1 MHGLTISDL
10 ARDGTLAVGL
20 EDILTTLGPDA
31 ERAWWKTT
39 GLECLGP
46 SAEKLYSLTDEGA
59 FILGR
64 SLVSLSR
71 GLTQVIDG
79 EFDAYRDGTPIT
91 IICNDSQ
98 GHAYALNLTYSCVSA
113 VVALRFPSHTAE
125 KAPGH
130 ALAVV
135 KAQQD
140 LRHTTRVMTNSEKTG
155 YRKRRS
161 IVNAPLLVLSNALKP

>member
-79 EFDAYRDGTPIT
+79 EFDAYRDGSKEPWVMVRAVDGTEFDVETDDEEVLCRIRERFRR
-91 IICNDSQ
+91 
-98 GHAYALNLTYSCVSA
+98 VSD
-113 VVALRFPSHTAE
+113 FPDELSS
-125 KAPGH
+125 G
-130 ALAVV
+130 
-135 KAQQD
+135 
-140 LRHTTRVMTNSEKTG
+140 
-155 YRKRRS
+155 RR
-161 IVNAPLLVLSNALKP
+161 PLPSLDR